1 MSGGGGSRAGGEASP
16 LLPVLVIALAELFGT
31 SLWFSANA
39 AAGDLLAVW
48 SRPASGIGTLTIA
61 VQGGFIAGTLLLSL
75 TGLADRFPA
84 SRIFFASTLLG
95 AAFNLAVVLWPGSF
109 QSAMIFRF
117 AVGVCLAGIYPMGMK
132 LVVGWAPERA
142 GAALSL
148 LVGMLVL
155 GTALPYGVRWS
166 GGSLPWQLVFLVS
179 SALAVIAGGL
189 VLGLGDGPYL
199 GIGAATGAA
208 RPASVL
214 SVFRLP
220 DFRAAALGFFG
231 LMWELYGF
239 WTLIPALLAPSGIG
253 ASGDAPAWA
262 FAIIAAGGL
271 SCVLGGSASVRFGSA
286 RFAEIALA
294 LSGACCLVFAVAGAE
309 LSAPLALAL
318 LVVWGAAVVADSPQ
332 FSALSARAC
341 PPRMVGSA
349 LAIQNAIGFAITL
362 VSIAVT
368 TRVVQ
373 AWGTSVA
380 ILLLPGPILG
390 LIGSYRL
397 WRPRA

>member
-1 MSGGGGSRAGGEASP
+1 MSGGGDVRPGGEASP
-16 LLPVLVIALAELFGT
+16 RLPVLVIAVAELFGT

-48 SRPASGIGTLTIA
+48 SRAASGIGTLTIA

-95 AAFNLAVVLWPGSF
+95 AAFNLAVVLWPVSF

-132 LVVGWAPERA
+132 LVVGWAPQQA

-155 GTALPYGVRWS
+155 GTALPYGVRWN

-179 SALAVIAGGL
+179 SALAVIAGVL
-189 VLGLGDGPYL
+189 VLGLGDGPHL
-199 GIGAATGAA
+199 RIGAATGAA

-220 DFRAAALGFFG
+220 DFGR
-231 LMWELYGF
+231 
-239 WTLIPALLAPSGIG
+239 PPSATSATCGSSTG
-253 ASGDAPAWA
+253 SG
-262 FAIIAAGGL
+262 
-271 SCVLGGSASVRFGSA
+271 R
-286 RFAEIALA
+286 
-294 LSGACCLVFAVAGAE
+294 
-309 LSAPLALAL
+309 
-318 LVVWGAAVVADSPQ
+318 
-332 FSALSARAC
+332 
-341 PPRMVGSA
+341 
-349 LAIQNAIGFAITL
+349 
-362 VSIAVT
+362 
-368 TRVVQ
+368 
-373 AWGTSVA
+373 
-380 ILLLPGPILG
+380 
-390 LIGSYRL
+390 
-397 WRPRA
+397 